1 MDAEISGMPI
11 EVKDRDEFLELS
23 KSATECKVKKNKD
36 GTKLKLRAGRYMYTL
51 RLEPAEAEQLIPKLG
66 CPTVQI

>member
-1 MDAEISGMPI
+1 MPI
-11 EVKDRDEFLELS
+11 EVKDRDEFVELS

-36 GTKLKLRAGRYMYTL
+36 NTKLKLRAGRYMYTL
-51 RLEPAEAEQLIPKLG
+51 RLEPAEAEALIPKLG